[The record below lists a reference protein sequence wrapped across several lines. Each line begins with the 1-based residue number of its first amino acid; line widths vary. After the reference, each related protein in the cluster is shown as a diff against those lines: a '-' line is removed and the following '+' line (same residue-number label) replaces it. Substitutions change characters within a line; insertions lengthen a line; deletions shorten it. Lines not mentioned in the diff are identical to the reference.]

1 VSDEQIA
8 LASPPVNEAW
18 NRLSP
23 CDDRSMTP
31 GRLVSLDALSGITV
45 AAKIRIERS
54 PRVGSDGSRGA
65 RQQSC

>member
-31 GRLVSLDALSGITV
+31 GRLVSLGYGTMRILMATV
-45 AAKIRIERS
+45 ISLRAW
-54 PRVGSDGSRGA
+54 
-65 RQQSC
+65 

>member
-1 VSDEQIA
+1 
-8 LASPPVNEAW
+8 
-18 NRLSP
+18 
-23 CDDRSMTP
+23 MTP

>member
-8 LASPPVNEAW
+8 LASLPVNEAW
-18 NRLSP
+18 KRLSP

-45 AAKIRIERS
+45 AVKIRIERS
-54 PRVGSDGSRGA
+54 A
-65 RQQSC
+65 